1 MTAAES
7 GLLTGE
13 GGRWSWRRGPT
24 GRWREKEGLG
34 GQRDGRERR
43 GVTRPEWGWAAAE
56 HTREMADL
64 GFGPS
69 GGKRGEME
77 NRKLNWAVERGRPSR
92 PSGQEWE
99 EEFFLFFI
107 SFSKPNSSM
116 NQSQIQMGFQTHFS
130 LQSELR
136 NFGKFSKNKF
146 YTFLNSFLFF
156 YLKAI
161 FNFICKSIFKPLNQ
175 IHQMQG
181 IYA

>member
-1 MTAAES
+1 MT
-7 GLLTGE
+7 
-13 GGRWSWRRGPT
+13 GP
-24 GRWREKEGLG
+24 
-34 GQRDGRERR
+34 ER
-43 GVTRPEWGWAAAE
+43 GWAAAE
-56 HTREMADL
+56 HTREMGRPGLRPKRGKERGNGEQKTEQDRGERQAEQA
-64 GFGPS
+64 FGP
-69 GGKRGEME
+69 GM
-77 NRKLNWAVERGRPSR
+77 RGRV
-92 PSGQEWE
+92 
-99 EEFFLFFI
+99 FLFFQILFYFLFPI